1 MLEQIIQAGQAM
13 AESGS
18 TGQQPLEPALCG
30 CVACGVVRMIAS
42 PVLGLCQEC
51 GEELGVL
58 SKEEVRTPIS
68 QPVAT
73 VPWAA

>member
-1 MLEQIIQAGQAM
+1 MLWQIVQAGQAM
-13 AESGS
+13 AESAL
-18 TGQQPLEPALCG
+18 TTQQSHEPALCG

-58 SKEEVRTPIS
+58 TTEEARNQRS
-68 QPVAT
+68 GPVAS
-73 VPWAA
+73 VWWAV

>member
-1 MLEQIIQAGQAM
+1 M

-18 TGQQPLEPALCG
+18 SGQQPLEPALCG

-51 GEELGVL
+51 GEELGLL
-58 SKEEVRTPIS
+58 SKEEARTLIS
-68 QPVAT
+68 EPVAT

>member
-1 MLEQIIQAGQAM
+1 MLEQIVQASQAM

-18 TGQQPLEPALCG
+18 NGQHSLEPALCG

-58 SKEEVRTPIS
+58 TKEEARN
-68 QPVAT
+68 QGLGPVAS
-73 VPWAA
+73 VSWAA

>member
-1 MLEQIIQAGQAM
+1 MLSQIVQASQAM
-13 AESGS
+13 TESQS
-18 TGQQPLEPALCG
+18 SGQQSLEPALCG

-58 SKEEVRTPIS
+58 SKEEVRTRILE
-68 QPVAT
+68 PVAT

>member
-58 SKEEVRTPIS
+58 SGDEART
-68 QPVAT
+68 QRLEPVAT